1 MMSVEALYL
10 GILVCAAVGGFNK
23 RAATSLESCGVSE
36 DALKRELGCVCISN
50 KPKLDVRY
58 GRNNEFQCDKT
69 YSKSD
74 TSSPPTEVSFNQAE
88 AENTYS
94 LLMVDPDAPGHSL
107 EKLTFFLHWAVTGIT
122 GEDLKSGTIEGT
134 TLMDYY
140 GPNPPTEIH
149 RYQLVLFSSK
159 TGADVHLADE
169 NRSQFSLLNFVNLNS
184 ESICS
189 VVAVFQFQVPA

>member
-122 GEDLKSGTIEGT
+122 IT
-134 TLMDYY
+134 TVL
-140 GPNPPTEIH
+140 IH
-149 RYQLVLFSSK
+149 LRKFIDTNWSCSVQKLVLTYILRMK
-159 TGADVHLADE
+159 TE
-169 NRSQFSLLNFVNLNS
+169 VNS
-184 ESICS
+184 HC
-189 VVAVFQFQVPA
+189 